1 MMTMKA
7 SQYIQAGKTECREV
21 PLPEP
26 AAQEIRVR
34 VAYCGICGTDLHI
47 FKGHMDSRV
56 KAPQAVGHEASGTV
70 AAVGSAVRGFTV
82 GQKVTV
88 RPLDNCGTCNTC
100 KAGFTHICEKLRFLG
115 IETAGAFAEY
125 WTVPA
130 RLVHALPEDMPLDLA
145 ALVEPLAV
153 ACHDVRRSELRP
165 GDRAVVNGGGPI
177 GMLIALCARA
187 AGGVVTVCEINEKR
201 LEFARRLGF
210 CTINPLKED
219 PAAIVR
225 AETGGSGADVVF
237 EVSGSEPGARVV
249 TELARPR
256 GTIVVVAI
264 YAKPVPV
271 DLHKFF
277 WKELRMLGARVYEAQ
292 DYEKAIA
299 LAASRS
305 LPLETLIS
313 KVFPLAE
320 TQQAFEFLTQTPD
333 AMKVLIQCTKEVE
346 K

>member
-1 MMTMKA
+1 MKA
-7 SQYIQAGKTECREV
+7 SQYIQAGKMEYREV
-21 PLPEP
+21 PLPDL

-47 FKGHMDSRV
+47 FKGHMDARV
-56 KAPQAVGHEASGTV
+56 KAPQAVGHEVSGTV
-70 AAVGSAVRGFTV
+70 AAVGSEVTGFSV

-88 RPLDNCGTCNTC
+88 RPLDNCGECNTC

-115 IETAGAFAEY
+115 IETAGGFAEY

-130 RLVHALPEDMPLDLA
+130 RLVHALPENMPLKLA
-145 ALVEPLAV
+145 ALIEPLAV

-165 GDRAVVNGGGPI
+165 GDRVVVNGGGPI

-187 AGGVVTVCEINEKR
+187 AGGIVTVCEINEKR
-201 LEFARRLGF
+201 LQFARQLGF
-210 CTINPLKED
+210 RVVNPLKED
-219 PAAIVR
+219 PVAIVR
-225 AETGGSGADVVF
+225 GETGGSGADVVF
-237 EVSGSEPGARVV
+237 EVSGSEPGARVI
-249 TELARPR
+249 TDLARPR

-264 YAKPVPV
+264 YSKPVPV

-277 WKELRMLGARVYEAQ
+277 WKELRMVGARVYEAQ
-292 DYEKAIA
+292 DYEQAIR
-299 LAASRS
+299 LAAAGT

-320 TQQAFEFLTQTPD
+320 LQSAFEFLTQTPD
-333 AMKVLIQCTKEVE
+333 AMKVLIQCNHEVE